1 MDVKKHLGAR
11 RLAGA
16 ALLAAGIAAGAAC
29 GTAVQ
34 FRTAAPPAPAAPA
47 APAAPSADVLQKIN
61 DEAGSAWAARA
72 ARAQAAPSSEVLQ
85 KITLEAG
92 SAWAARAAVDPEEYA
107 EIRKAERTRLYVAR
121 QAGRDHAQ
129 AGWSTGI

>member
-1 MDVKKHLGAR
+1 MDVKKHFGAR
-11 RLAGA
+11 RLAAA

-29 GTAVQ
+29 GTPVQ

-47 APAAPSADVLQKIN
+47 APAADVLQKIN

-72 ARAQAAPSSEVLQ
+72 ALAQTAPSAEVLQ
-85 KITLEAG
+85 KINLEAG
-92 SAWAARAAVDPEEYA
+92 SAWAARAAVDAEDYS

-129 AGWSTGI
+129 AGWSTAI